1 MHFGDG
7 KSEYCGKIDAHKQV
21 DVFIKKINRSM

>member
-7 KSEYCGKIDAHKQV
+7 KSEYCGKIDVHKQV
-21 DVFIKKINRSM
+21 DVFTKKINR